1 MTPRPVVP
9 PTAKTA
15 LHAGSA
21 CAAPARRLLDQL
33 RDRLRY
39 LHYSIRTE
47 EAYVHWVRAFVR
59 FQGLRHPKGMGAD
72 EVQAFLSWLAVERH
86 VSVST
91 HRQALSSLLF
101 LYRHV
106 FGQNLPWMDAMER
119 PQRKPRLPVVLAAG
133 EVRAILA
140 LLEGTHA
147 VLAQLLYGTG
157 MRITEALQLRTKDV
171 DFERRVV
178 VVRCGKGGKDR
189 VVMLPAALVPALKA
203 QLQRALGLWQAD
215 ARAGRGGVQM
225 PDALERK
232 YPRAGASWAWFWVF
246 PQAVHSTCPRT
257 GLVRRHHVYDQSFQ
271 RAFAR
276 AVQCAGIARPATP
289 HTLRHSFATHLLQ
302 EGTDIRTVQKL
313 LGHSDVSTTMIYT
326 HVLDVAGGA
335 VRSPLDA
342 LLPA

>member
-1 MTPRPVVP
+1 MLWKNTVSAMAPQSNVL
-9 PTAKTA
+9 PTARTA
-15 LHAGSA
+15 LHAGGD
-21 CAAPARRLLDQL
+21 CAAPSRRLLDQL

-59 FQGLRHPKGMGAD
+59 FQGLRHPREMGAD
-72 EVQAFLSWLAVERH
+72 EVQAFLLWLAVERH

-91 HRQALSSLLF
+91 HRQALSALLF

-119 PQRKPRLPVVLAAG
+119 PQRKPRLPVVLAAA

-189 VVMLPAALVPALKA
+189 VVMLPATLVPALKA
-203 QLQRALGLWQAD
+203 QLQRAHGLWQAD
-215 ARAGRGGVQM
+215 ARAARGGVQM

-246 PQAVHSTCPRT
+246 PQAAHSTCPRT
-257 GLVRRHHVYDQSFQ
+257 GLVRRHHVYD
-271 RAFAR
+271 
-276 AVQCAGIARPATP
+276 
-289 HTLRHSFATHLLQ
+289 
-302 EGTDIRTVQKL
+302 
-313 LGHSDVSTTMIYT
+313 
-326 HVLDVAGGA
+326 
-335 VRSPLDA
+335 
-342 LLPA
+342 